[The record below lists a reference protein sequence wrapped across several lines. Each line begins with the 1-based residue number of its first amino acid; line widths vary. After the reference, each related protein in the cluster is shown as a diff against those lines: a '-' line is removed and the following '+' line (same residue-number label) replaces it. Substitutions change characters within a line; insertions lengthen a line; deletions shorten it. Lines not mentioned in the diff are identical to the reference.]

1 MKKMRGMICALLL
14 MMFTAVTVHADEGV
28 SQKPDFFTDYYMIVE
43 SAQGG
48 IDIYS
53 EADYE
58 SSKLNDALIPNGTAI
73 RIEGEKTGKDNNDWG
88 YTKYH
93 GMYGYVPFDN
103 LKPVTPSEAV
113 QSEYTA
119 FGGTDVDFDV
129 TVKTENGDTVLYG
142 GPGEKFGEVSAA
154 GRIADG
160 TTVHISQYV
169 HGEDGKDWGKTS
181 TDSGEGWMNLG
192 DTDYVP
198 AVDIIEDGNAPV
210 AASAKAQVTP
220 EPTATP
226 TPAPTATPTP
236 TVTPTAEPTATPT
249 AEPTPTEEPTSTPTE
264 EPTSTPTEEPTST
277 PTDEPT
283 STPTEEVTPTEA
295 ASDAQDEKAEDASA
309 QNVSAVS
316 SWVKNPVIW
325 IVLVIIILILA
336 VVIYFKKK
344 K

>member
-1 MKKMRGMICALLL
+1 MKKMRGIICALLL
-14 MMFTAVTVHADEGV
+14 MMLTAVTVHADEGV
-28 SQKPDFFTDYYMIVE
+28 SQKPDYFTDYYMIVE
-43 SAQGG
+43 SAAGG

-58 SSKLNDALIPNGTAI
+58 SSKLNDTLIPNGTAI
-73 RIEGEKTGKDNNDWG
+73 RIEGERTGKDNKDWG
-88 YTKYH
+88 YTRYH
-93 GMYGYVPFDN
+93 GMYGYVPFDD
-103 LKPVTPSEAV
+103 LKPVTASEAIE
-113 QSEYTA
+113 SEYTA

-129 TVKTENGDTVLYG
+129 TVKTENGGTALYG

-181 TDSGEGWMNLG
+181 TQSGEGWIDLG

-198 AVDIIEDGNAPV
+198 SVDIVEDENAAA
-210 AASAKAQVTP
+210 AASAEAQAT
-220 EPTATP
+220 PTATP
-226 TPAPTATPTP
+226 TPAPTATPTVTP
-236 TVTPTAEPTATPT
+236 TPEPTATEPPTSTPTAEPTAT
-249 AEPTPTEEPTSTPTE
+249 EEPTAA
-264 EPTSTPTEEPTST
+264 

-283 STPTEEVTPTEA
+283 STPTEEVTPTEETPPTEA
-295 ASDAQDEKAEDASA
+295 ASETEDEKAEDASA
-309 QNVSAVS
+309 QNVSAES
-316 SWVKNPVIW
+316 SWMKNPVIW
-325 IVLVIIILILA
+325 IVLVIIILIVA